1 MSQFGLLRTERFLPL
16 FFTQF
21 LGAFN
26 DNVFKNAIVIFIA
39 FTLADRVG
47 VNSSVLVIL
56 AGGIFILP
64 FFLLSATAG
73 QIADRWEKSLLIRH
87 IKTAEIVIMAMGAVA
102 FVLQHVWLLMF
113 ILFLMGAQST
123 FFGPLKYGIL
133 PQHLAEAELTGGNGL
148 IQMGTYIAILGGTM
162 LGGVLIAI
170 EDAGPLVTGI
180 TVIVIAV
187 AGRAASAWIPVAAP
201 SDPGLRI
208 DLNIF
213 RQTVRIM
220 QYAIESRA
228 VFIAV
233 IAISWFWFTGATFL
247 SLVPTYARDV
257 IGGNE
262 LVATLL
268 LTAFSVGIGTGSLLC
283 EKLSRGRIEPGLVPI
298 GALGICLAAV
308 DLHFTDVVDGTGGVQ
323 DAAAFLA
330 AAANWRVIAD
340 LTLIGLF
347 GGIYIVPLYAMVQN
361 RSASAHRARIIA
373 ANNVLNALFM
383 VVSALLVIGLVQ
395 LGATPQDIFLMTG
408 LATAVVTGAL
418 CLGLPEFALRC
429 RVWLRQGR
437 LRMGS
442 E

>member
-1 MSQFGLLRTERFLPL
+1 MSQSALLRSRRFLPL
-16 FFTQF
+16 FVTQF

-39 FTLADRVG
+39 FTLADRADL
-47 VNSSVLVIL
+47 NSSVLVIL

-64 FFLLSATAG
+64 FFLFSATAG
-73 QIADRWEKSLLIRH
+73 QIADRYEKSLLIRH
-87 IKTAEIVIMAMGAVA
+87 IKTAEIVIMAMGAAA
-102 FVLQHVWLLMF
+102 FMMQHIWLLMF
-113 ILFLMGAQST
+113 VLFLMGAQSA

-162 LGGVLIAI
+162 LGGVLIAAR
-170 EDAGPLVTGI
+170 DAGPLVTGI
-180 TVIVIAV
+180 TVLVIAA
-187 AGRAASAWIPVAAP
+187 AGRVASAYIPRADA
-201 SDPGLRI
+201 SDPALRI

-220 QYAIESRA
+220 QYAMEARA
-228 VFIAV
+228 VFVAV

-257 IGGNE
+257 IAGNE

-298 GALGICLAAV
+298 GALGICIAGV
-308 DLHFTDVVDGTGGVQ
+308 DLHFAEIVNGTGGIQ
-323 DAAAFLA
+323 DAAAFLGA
-330 AAANWRVIAD
+330 AGNWRVILD

-347 GGIYIVPLYAMVQN
+347 GGVYIVPLYAMVQS
-361 RSASAHRARIIA
+361 RSAPAHRARIIA

-383 VVSALLVIGLVQ
+383 VVSALLVIGLVH
-395 LGATPQDIFLMTG
+395 LGATPQDIFLVTG
-408 LATAVVTGAL
+408 VATALVTGAL
-418 CLGLPEFALRC
+418 CVVLPEFLLSC
-429 RVWLRQGR
+429 RAWLRPAGA
-437 LRMGS
+437 
-442 E
+442 